1 MNIFRF
7 IRGRSYPDPFRN
19 EDCAEPEVDKFII
32 SRFVLETLVPVIGFH
47 PFPLDELILMTA
59 TVVAFKPSHIFEW
72 GTHLGKSARAFHEIS
87 KAFRI
92 NTEIHSTDL
101 PENEY
106 HVENLGKRRGTFVR
120 RRPSVHL
127 HLGDGLETSLGI
139 YAQLKTK
146 IHPALFFLDGDHSYG
161 SVRRELAAIRAAAP
175 AAVQLVHDTFYQS
188 PESGYN
194 TGPYQAVEEFI
205 HSYPEEYSRLST
217 SLGLPGMTLLIPRT
231 ELD

>member
-1 MNIFRF
+1 M
-7 IRGRSYPDPFRN
+7 
-19 EDCAEPEVDKFII
+19 
-32 SRFVLETLVPVIGFH
+32 
-47 PFPLDELILMTA
+47 
-59 TVVAFKPSHIFEW
+59 
-72 GTHLGKSARAFHEIS
+72 
-87 KAFRI
+87 
-92 NTEIHSTDL
+92 
-101 PENEY
+101 
-106 HVENLGKRRGTFVR
+106 
-120 RRPSVHL
+120 HL

-194 TGPYQAVEEFI
+194 TGTYQAVEEFI